1 MTMKQFFIAL
11 WVVSASLTFQFSA
24 QAKSFNVNSVQDAVD
39 VNPGD
44 GICATAT
51 GECTLRAAIQ
61 ETNALP
67 GADEIFVPGAVY
79 TITIPG
85 ALEDCAASGDLDIT
99 DDLTIRGAGA
109 QATIVDGGGLD
120 RVFQVLPPQP
130 QCGGTGVV
138 SPNVRISGLTMR
150 NGNVAATNDS
160 GGGIYNSI
168 PGAQGGFL
176 TLVDVVVTGN
186 SATFGG
192 GIFNGWGASAS
203 MKGVTISN
211 NAAAYGAGLYTRE
224 RGEVKI
230 TNSTISGNRA
240 TGGGGGIDTF
250 FFANL
255 LLTNVTIAENRA
267 ALVGGGINRESSSER
282 VVLSRTIVADNLG
295 QDCAGQIIS
304 TGYNLDSDDTCSLT
318 QPTDLPGRDPLLGPL
333 RDNGGQTPTQ
343 ALQAGSPAIDAGG
356 TPATGCLPAD
366 QRNYLRP
373 GDGIACD
380 IGAYEN
386 GSTSPHRAGKNRQK
400 SQQSSNKQKAQE
412 GN

>member
-1 MTMKQFFIAL
+1 MKQFFIAL
-11 WVVSASLTFQFSA
+11 WVVSAGLTFQFPA
-24 QAKSFNVNSVQDAVD
+24 QAKHFNVNSTQDAGD
-39 VNPGD
+39 INPGD

-85 ALEDCAASGDLDIT
+85 AGEDCAASGDLDIT

-109 QATIVDGGGLD
+109 QATIVDGGALD

-138 SPNVRISGLTMR
+138 SPNVTIRGLTIR
-150 NGNVAATNDS
+150 NGNVAVTNDS
-160 GGGIYNSI
+160 GGGIANSI

-186 SATFGG
+186 SAVFGG
-192 GIFNGWGASAS
+192 GIMNGWGASAS
-203 MKGVTISN
+203 MQSVTIRA
-211 NAAAYGAGLYTRE
+211 NAAAYGAGLYTRD
-224 RGEVKI
+224 GDEVTI

-240 TGGGGGIDTF
+240 TGGGGGIDTWF
-250 FFANL
+250 GASL

-267 ALVGGGINRESSSER
+267 ALVGGGINCEFNSRR

-295 QDCAGQIIS
+295 DCAGGSLIHS
-304 TGYNLDSDDTCSLT
+304 KGYNLDSDDTCSLT

-356 TPATGCLPAD
+356 TPATGCLPVD
-366 QRNYLRP
+366 QRSYLRP

-386 GSTSPHRAGKNRQK
+386 GSTNPSATKR
-400 SQQSSNKQKAQE
+400 
-412 GN
+412 

>member
-1 MTMKQFFIAL
+1 MTMKPFFIAF
-11 WVVSASLTFQFSA
+11 WVVSASLSFQFPA
-24 QAKSFNVNSVQDAVD
+24 HAKRFNVNSTQDAVD
-39 VNPGD
+39 LNPGD

-67 GADEIFVPGAVY
+67 GADQIFVPGAVY

-85 ALEDCAASGDLDIT
+85 ADEDCGASGDLDIT
-99 DDLTIRGAGA
+99 DDLTIIGGGA
-109 QATIVDGGGLD
+109 QATTVDGGGLD

-130 QCGGTGVV
+130 QCGGTGVA
-138 SPNVRISGLTMR
+138 PNVTIRGLTIR
-150 NGNVAATNDS
+150 NGNVTNDAMNNA
-160 GGGIYNSI
+160 GGGIHNGQ
-168 PGAQGGFL
+168 GAFL

-186 SATFGG
+186 SAVFGG
-192 GIFNGWGASAS
+192 GIFNWSGASAS
-203 MKGVTISN
+203 MQRVTISA
-211 NAAAYGAGLYTRE
+211 NAAAYGAGLYTRD
-224 RGEVKI
+224 GGKVKI
-230 TNSTISGNRA
+230 TNSTISRNTAA

-250 FFANL
+250 FFGTV

-267 ALVGGGINRESSSER
+267 ALGGGGINDEFGSGP
-282 VVLSRTIVADNLG
+282 VVLKATIVADNFG
-295 QDCAGQIIS
+295 SDCAGQIINS
-304 TGYNLDSDDTCSLT
+304 KGYNLDSDDTCSLT

-356 TPATGCLPAD
+356 TAATGCLPAD
-366 QRNYLRP
+366 QRSYLRP

-386 GSTSPHRAGKNRQK
+386 GSTSPSATKR
-400 SQQSSNKQKAQE
+400 
-412 GN
+412 

>member
-1 MTMKQFFIAL
+1 MTMKPFFIAF
-11 WVVSASLTFQFSA
+11 WVVSASLSFQFPA
-24 QAKSFNVNSVQDAVD
+24 HAKRFNVNSTQDAVD
-39 VNPGD
+39 LNPGD

-67 GADEIFVPGAVY
+67 GADQIFVPGAVY

-85 ALEDCAASGDLDIT
+85 ADEDCGASGDLDIT
-99 DDLTIRGAGA
+99 DDLTIIGGGA

-138 SPNVRISGLTMR
+138 SPKVTISGLTIR
-150 NGNVAATNDS
+150 NGNVAVTNDS

-176 TLVDVVVTGN
+176 KLIDVVVTGN

-192 GIFNGWGASAS
+192 GIFNGWGASVS
-203 MKGVTISN
+203 MERVTISAN
-211 NAAAYGAGLYTRE
+211 TAAYGAGLYTRD
-224 RGEVKI
+224 GGKVKI
-230 TNSTISGNRA
+230 TNSTISRNTAA

-250 FFANL
+250 FFGTV

-267 ALVGGGINRESSSER
+267 ALGGGGINDEFGSGP
-282 VVLSRTIVADNLG
+282 VVLKATIVADNFG
-295 QDCAGQIIS
+295 SDCAGQIINS
-304 TGYNLDSDDTCSLT
+304 KGYNLDSDDTCSLT

-356 TPATGCLPAD
+356 TAATGCLPAD
-366 QRNYLRP
+366 QRSYLRP

-386 GSTSPHRAGKNRQK
+386 GSTSPSATKR
-400 SQQSSNKQKAQE
+400 
-412 GN
+412 

>member
-1 MTMKQFFIAL
+1 MTKIICPAFAL
-11 WVVSASLTFQFSA
+11 FLTFQFPA
-24 QAKSFNVNSVQDAVD
+24 QAKLFNVNSTQDAVD

-99 DDLTIRGAGA
+99 DDVTIRGAGA

-120 RVFQVLPPQP
+120 RVFQVLPPQA

-150 NGNVAATNDS
+150 NGNVATTNDN

-168 PGAQGGFL
+168 PGAQGGLL

-192 GIFNGWGASAS
+192 GIFNGWSASAS
-203 MKGVTISN
+203 MERVTISN

-224 RGEVKI
+224 RGEVSI
-230 TNSTISGNRA
+230 RNSTISRHTA
-240 TGGGGGIDTF
+240 
-250 FFANL
+250 
-255 LLTNVTIAENRA
+255 
-267 ALVGGGINRESSSER
+267 
-282 VVLSRTIVADNLG
+282 
-295 QDCAGQIIS
+295 
-304 TGYNLDSDDTCSLT
+304 
-318 QPTDLPGRDPLLGPL
+318 
-333 RDNGGQTPTQ
+333 
-343 ALQAGSPAIDAGG
+343 
-356 TPATGCLPAD
+356 
-366 QRNYLRP
+366 
-373 GDGIACD
+373 
-380 IGAYEN
+380 
-386 GSTSPHRAGKNRQK
+386 
-400 SQQSSNKQKAQE
+400 
-412 GN
+412 